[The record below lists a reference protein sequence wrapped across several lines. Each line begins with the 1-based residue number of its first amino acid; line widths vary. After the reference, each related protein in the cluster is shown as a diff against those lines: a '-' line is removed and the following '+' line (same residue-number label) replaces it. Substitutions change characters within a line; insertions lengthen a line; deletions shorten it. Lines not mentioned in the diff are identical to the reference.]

1 MRITAICLISV
12 FLSRKHTKNKRAFRT
27 CMVYNKILR
36 MTSAV
41 RRILIFNAPVISLPS
56 SAPVSAMRSKYR
68 SAVFRALS
76 TASSS
81 LLPTAALL
89 RLRSSITHF
98 VFFGFH
104 IVRIAVQPEQ
114 PPVYNKYD
122 GRLKSLIN
130 GRYAADITLRH
141 MRRTPRRRV

>member
-41 RRILIFNAPVISLPS
+41 RRILILNAPVISLPS
-56 SAPVSAMRSKYR
+56 SAPVSAMRSKYL

-98 VFFGFH
+98 AFFGFH

-130 GRYAADITLRH
+130 GRYAADITLRN